1 MSMRIALILLPLCAA
16 TPAAAQLLG
25 GLPSPSLP
33 VVRNLPSTVDRT
45 VDRTLDGVT
54 DTTRGV
60 LDGAVLPRA
69 QQVQDLLRRHR
80 DVVELDPDGDLIVRN
95 QVVAYAP
102 TPEALAAAEKAGFTV
117 TGEQV
122 LEGLDTRMIVLTAP
136 RGMSTRKALA
146 TLQKLDRDGTYD
158 FNDIYLGS
166 QSGSGGGGAP
176 AGAGGGRVGLIDGG
190 VDNGHPAFRGAKVI
204 QKGFAGPAAPSPHG
218 TATGSLLVGR
228 SDGFSG
234 AAPGAEL
241 IVADVYCNQPTGG
254 STSAII
260 QALDW
265 MSKER
270 VGVINIS
277 LTGPANA
284 PLKAA
289 VAAMVRRGHL
299 IVAAVGNEGPAAKP
313 LYPASFDGVIGVTG
327 VDRRNKVLL
336 EAGRGAQVD
345 LAAPGSDIAAAAPGG
360 GFAGVRGTSFAAP
373 IAAGLLA
380 RRYDRPDPARAGG
393 ATTTLLATA
402 LDLGV
407 KGRDNIYGAG
417 LVGSDIRP
425 DIKSL
430 KKKK

>member
-1 MSMRIALILLPLCAA
+1 MRVALILLPLFAA
-16 TPAAAQLLG
+16 TSASAQLLGG

-33 VVRNLPSTVDRT
+33 VVRNLPGT

-60 LDGAVLPRA
+60 LDGAILPRA

-80 DVVELDPDGDLIVRN
+80 DVLELDPDGDLIVRN

-102 TPEALAAAEKAGFTV
+102 TAEALAAAEKAGFTV
-117 TGEQV
+117 SGEQV
-122 LEGLDTRMIVLTAP
+122 LEGLDTRMVVLTAP
-136 RGMSTRKALA
+136 RGMSTKKALQA
-146 TLQKLDRDGTYD
+146 LQKLDADGTYD

-166 QSGSGGGGAP
+166 QSGSGGGDQP
-176 AGAGGGRVGLIDGG
+176 SGAGGGRVGLIDGG
-190 VDNGHPAFRGAKVI
+190 VDSSHPAFRGAKVI
-204 QKGFAGPAAPSPHG
+204 QKGFAGTAAPSPHG

-228 SDGFSG
+228 SDGFAG

-265 MSKER
+265 LSKER

-277 LTGPANA
+277 LTGPSNA

-289 VAAMVRRGHL
+289 VGAMVKRGHL

-345 LAAPGSDIAAAAPGG
+345 LSAPGSDIAAAAPGG

-380 RRYDRPDPARAGG
+380 KSFGSPDPARA
-393 ATTTLLATA
+393 ASVTADLAA
-402 LDLGV
+402 HAIDLGA
-407 KGRDNIYGAG
+407 KGRDTIYGAG
-417 LVGSDIRP
+417 LVGGDIRP
-425 DIKSL
+425 DIKLL

>member
-1 MSMRIALILLPLCAA
+1 MRVALILLPLLTA
-16 TPAAAQLLG
+16 TPASAQLLG
-25 GLPSPSLP
+25 GLPAPSLP
-33 VVRNLPSTVDRT
+33 VVRNLPGT
-45 VDRTLDGVT
+45 VDRTLDGLT
-54 DTTRGV
+54 DTTRGM
-60 LDGAVLPRA
+60 LDGAVLPRV
-69 QQVQDLLRRHR
+69 QQVQDLLRGHR
-80 DVVELDPDGDLIVRN
+80 DVLELDPNGDLIVRN

-117 TGEQV
+117 SGEHV
-122 LEGLDTRMIVLTAP
+122 LEGLDTRMVVLIAP
-136 RGMSTRKALA
+136 RGMSTKKALQR
-146 TLQKLDRDGTYD
+146 LQKLDADGTYD

-166 QSGSGGGGAP
+166 QSGGGGTGAP
-176 AGAGGGRVGLIDGG
+176 AGTGGGRVGLIDGG
-190 VDNGHPAFRGAKVI
+190 VDASHPAFRGARVI
-204 QKGFAGPAAPSPHG
+204 QKGFAGSAAPSPHG

-228 SDGFSG
+228 SDGFAG

-241 IVADVYCNQPTGG
+241 IVADVYCNAPTGG

-265 MSKER
+265 LSKER

-277 LTGPANA
+277 LTGPSNA

-289 VAAMVRRGHL
+289 VGAMVKRGHL

-345 LAAPGSDIAAAAPGG
+345 LSAPGSDIAAAALGG

-373 IAAGLLA
+373 IVAGLLA
-380 RRYDRPDPARAGG
+380 KGFSTPDPARA
-393 ATTTLLATA
+393 ASVSAALAA
-402 LDLGV
+402 HAVDLGS
-407 KGRDNIYGAG
+407 KGRDTVYGAG
-417 LVGSDIRP
+417 LVGGDIRP
-425 DIKSL
+425 DIKLL
-430 KKKK
+430 KTKK